1 MISASNEWKEIMNR
15 PVRNRAF
22 ISVGIGIVNQN
33 AQRAGT
39 ASGTFAYWSY
49 GDIFNTN
56 QSNIDYATMEQNYLK
71 ADGAMVFMPE
81 NDEMMQLES
90 NGIATDSLIGAI
102 RIDFPEVYAIKGITI
117 SFGVAYPTAFTIETA
132 EKTLTYT
139 NDSETFVTSDVL
151 GDTNYIIIT
160 PTSMVGGQQRFR
172 IKSILMGVGLNYSNT
187 QTKQFSL
194 DETVSSISAE
204 LPNKSIGYSF
214 YDEENR
220 FDVDDENSFI
230 DYLETMQK
238 VTLSFGLELDSG
250 EVEWHQVSTTY
261 LKDWNSQKGVVSIST
276 TDRLSQMDGTY
287 SIGNKIYERTAYQ
300 EAESIFSDAGL
311 EPDEYFI
318 DDYLNDV
325 VLTNPMPEASHRECL
340 QLLANACRCVIREN
354 EDGRIMLVANF
365 AIVLDPDEL
374 IVSTNDSAAWSKP
387 SNIIVGTSVVY
398 ADMTKNF
405 LKADGSMYFLP
416 EDSAYLETA
425 YASDSVSDE
434 NGLFTENPQIT
445 IQLPASYT
453 YFGLNIDFAGNPP
466 QEIVAHTYKSDVLQ
480 ESVKFEGLTLE
491 SVLFHEFSSFDKL
504 AIEVT
509 KGYPN
514 NRVLINKVSFGSLSD
529 YVLTRRNML
538 ENPIGY
544 KEKRVKEVKVK
555 IYTFQNNEEGEPEEV
570 EDSVFFTKTIG
581 EVGETKTLNN
591 SLISTEAHAELV
603 AEWIGNYYANNI
615 SYDVKYRGEPRLSAS
630 DIIHMESE
638 KKNNLQ
644 VEVTSHKLSFNGTFS
659 GELELRRAL
668 KMMGA

>member
-33 AQRAGT
+33 AQRTGS

-49 GDIFNTN
+49 GDIFNAN
-56 QSNIDYATMEQNYLK
+56 RANIDYATMEQNYLK
-71 ADGAMVFMPE
+71 ADGAMLFMPE
-81 NDEMMQLES
+81 DDELKQLEY
-90 NGIATDSLIGAI
+90 NGIATESLIGAV

-117 SFGVAYPTAFTIETA
+117 SFGVAYPTAFTIQTA
-132 EKTLTYT
+132 QKTLEYT
-139 NDSETFVTSDVL
+139 NDAETFVTSDVL

-172 IKSILMGVGLNYSNT
+172 IKSILMGVGLNYANA

-194 DETVSSISAE
+194 DESVSSISAE
-204 LPNKSIGYSF
+204 LPNKSIDYSF

-220 FDVDDENSFI
+220 FDVDDDNSFI

-238 VTLSFGLELDSG
+238 VTLSFGVELDSG

-261 LKDWNSQKGVVSIST
+261 LKEWKSQKGVFSIST
-276 TDRLSQMDGTY
+276 TDRLSQMEDTY
-287 SIGNKIYERTAYQ
+287 SLGNKIYERTAYQ
-300 EAESIFSDAGL
+300 EAVSIFTDAGL

-325 VLTNPMPEASHRECL
+325 VLTNPMPEAPHRECL
-340 QLLANACRCVIREN
+340 QLLANACRCIIREN

-365 AIVLDPDEL
+365 ATVIDPDDL

-398 ADMTKNF
+398 ADMTQNF

-416 EDSAYLETA
+416 EDSTYLETA
-425 YASDSVSDE
+425 YVSDSVSDE
-434 NGLFTENPQIT
+434 NGLFETNPQIT
-445 IQLPASYT
+445 IELPASYT

-466 QEIVAHTYKSDVLQ
+466 QEIVVHTYKSDVLQ
-480 ESVKFEGLTLE
+480 ESVKFEDLTLE

-504 AIEVT
+504 VIEVT
-509 KGYPN
+509 KAYPN

-544 KEKRVKEVKVK
+544 KEKRVKAVKVK

-603 AEWIGNYYANNI
+603 AEWICNYYANNV
-615 SYDVKYRGEPRLSAS
+615 SYDVKYRGEPRISAS

-638 KKNNLQ
+638 KKSNLQ
-644 VEVTSHKLSFNGTFS
+644 VEVSSHKLSYNGSFS

-668 KMMGA
+668 KMMGG

>member
-1 MISASNEWKEIMNR
+1 MISVSNEYKEIMNR
-15 PVRNRAF
+15 YVKNRSF
-22 ISVGIGIVNQN
+22 ISVGIGVVNQN
-33 AQRAGT
+33 AQRSGV
-39 ASGTFAYWSY
+39 ASGMFAYWSY
-49 GDIFNTN
+49 GDIFNVN
-56 QSNIDYATMEQNYLK
+56 RANIDYATMEQNYLK
-71 ADGAMVFMPE
+71 ADGAMLFMPE
-81 NDEMMQLES
+81 DDELMQLEY
-90 NGIATDSLIGAI
+90 NGIATESLIGAV
-102 RIDFPEVYAIKGITI
+102 RIDFSEVYAIKGITI
-117 SFGVAYPTAFTIETA
+117 SFGVAYPTAFTIQTA
-132 EKTLTYT
+132 QKTLEYT
-139 NDSETFVTSDVL
+139 NDAETFVTSDVL

-172 IKSILMGVGLNYSNT
+172 IKNILMGVGLNYSNT
-187 QTKQFSL
+187 QTKQFSSI
-194 DETVSSISAE
+194 ESVSSISAE
-204 LPNKSIGYSF
+204 LPNKSISYSF

-220 FDVDDENSFI
+220 FDVDDDNSFI

-261 LKDWNSQKGVVSIST
+261 LKDWKSQKGIVSIST
-276 TDRLSQMDGTY
+276 TDRLSQMDSTY

-340 QLLANACRCVIREN
+340 QLLANACRCIIREN
-354 EDGRIMLVANF
+354 ENGRIMLVANF
-365 AIVLDPDEL
+365 ATVLDPDDL
-374 IVSTNDSAAWSKP
+374 IVSTNDAAAWSKP
-387 SNIIVGTSVVY
+387 SNIIIGTSVVY
-398 ADMTKNF
+398 ADMTQNF

-416 EDSAYLETA
+416 EDSKYLETA

-434 NGLFTENPQIT
+434 NGLFSENPQIT
-445 IQLPASYT
+445 IALPASYT

-466 QEIVAHTYKSDVLQ
+466 QEIVVHTYKSDVLQ
-480 ESVKFEGLTLE
+480 ESVKFEDLSLE

-504 AIEVT
+504 VIEVT

-544 KEKRVKEVKVK
+544 KEKRVKAVKVK
-555 IYTFQNNEEGEPEEV
+555 IYTFQNNEKGEPEEV
-570 EDSVFFTKTIG
+570 EDSVFFTKMIG
-581 EVGETKTLNN
+581 EVGETRTLSNP
-591 SLISTEAHAELV
+591 LVSTESHAELL
-603 AEWIGNYYANNI
+603 AEWLGNYYANNI
-615 SYDVKYRGEPRLSAS
+615 SYDVSYTGEPRIAAA

-638 KKNNLQ
+638 KKSNLQ
-644 VEVTSHKLSFNGTFS
+644 VEITSHKLSFNGKLS
-659 GELELRRAL
+659 GSLELRRAL
-668 KMMGA
+668 KMMGG

>member
-33 AQRAGT
+33 AQRTGAT
-39 ASGTFAYWSY
+39 SGTFAYWSY

-90 NGIATDSLIGAI
+90 NGIATDSLIGAV

-139 NDSETFVTSDVL
+139 NDNETFVTTDVL

-160 PTSMVGGQQRFR
+160 PKSMVGGQQRFR

-194 DETVSSISAE
+194 DESVSSISVE
-204 LPNKSIGYSF
+204 LPNKSIDYSF

-220 FDVDDENSFI
+220 FDVDDDNSFI

-261 LKDWNSQKGVVSIST
+261 LKDWKSQKGIVSIST
-276 TDRLSQMDGTY
+276 TDRLSQMDSTY

-365 AIVLDPDEL
+365 AIVLDPDDL
-374 IVSTNDSAAWSKP
+374 IVSANDSAAWSKP
-387 SNIIVGTSVVY
+387 GNIIVGTSIVY

-416 EDSAYLETA
+416 EDSTYLETA
-425 YASDSVSDE
+425 YVSDSVSDE

-466 QEIVAHTYKSDVLQ
+466 QEIVVHTYKSDVLQ
-480 ESVKFEGLTLE
+480 ESVKFEDLTLE

-504 AIEVT
+504 VIEVT

>member
-33 AQRAGT
+33 AQRTGK
-39 ASGTFAYWSY
+39 ASGTLAYWSY

-71 ADGAMVFMPE
+71 ADGSMLFMPE
-81 NDEMMQLES
+81 NDELMQLEY
-90 NGIATDSLIGAI
+90 NGIATESLIGAV

-117 SFGVAYPTAFTIETA
+117 SFGVAYPTGFTIQTA
-132 EKTLTYT
+132 EKTLNYT

-151 GDTNYIIIT
+151 GDTDYIIIA
-160 PTSMVGGQQRFR
+160 PSSMAGGQQRFR

-194 DETVSSISAE
+194 DESTSPISSEI
-204 LPNKSIGYSF
+204 PNKNINYSF
-214 YDEENR
+214 YDKENR
-220 FDVDDENSFI
+220 FDVDDDNSFI
-230 DYLETMQK
+230 DYLKTMQK

-261 LKDWNSQKGVVSIST
+261 LKDWNSKKGVVSIIT
-276 TDRLSQMDGTY
+276 TDRLSQMEDTY
-287 SIGNKIYERTAYQ
+287 SLGNKIYERTAYQ
-300 EAESIFSDAGL
+300 EAESILQDAGL

-325 VLTNPMPEASHRECL
+325 VLTNPMPEAPHRECL

-354 EDGRIMLVANF
+354 ENGRIMIVANF
-365 AIVLDPDEL
+365 AIVLDPDDL
-374 IVSTNDSAAWSKP
+374 IVSTNDSSAWSKP
-387 SNIIVGTSVVY
+387 SNILIGTSVVY
-398 ADMTKNF
+398 ADMTQNF

-416 EDSAYLETA
+416 EDSTYLETA
-425 YASDSVSDE
+425 YVSDSVSDE

-445 IQLPASYT
+445 IALPASYT

-466 QEIVAHTYKSDVLQ
+466 QEIVVHTYKSDVLQ
-480 ESVKFEGLTLE
+480 ESVKFEDLSLE

-504 AIEVT
+504 VIEVT

-514 NRVLINKVSFGSLSD
+514 NRVLISKVSFGSLSD

-544 KEKRVKEVKVK
+544 KEKRVKAVNVK

-581 EVGETKTLNN
+581 EVGEKKTLKNP
-591 SLISTEAHAELV
+591 LISTEAHAELV
-603 AEWIGNYYANNI
+603 AEWLGNYYANNI

-644 VEVTSHKLSFNGTFS
+644 VEVTGHKLSYNGSFS

-668 KMMGA
+668 KMIGA